1 MIKFFRRFGKYSLCT
16 KKYTPFC
23 ENKQILIKIQSA
35 LIIISNFKTP
45 EYYKQQYGSM
55 HVHTWAKQQSCNFI
69 FKRSAILQAEEK
81 LASCCLV

>member
-45 EYYKQQYGSM
+45 EYYKQQYGST
-55 HVHTWAKQQSCNFI
+55 HVHTWAAKVAISSSRDLQFCKL
-69 FKRSAILQAEEK
+69 KRS
-81 LASCCLV
+81 